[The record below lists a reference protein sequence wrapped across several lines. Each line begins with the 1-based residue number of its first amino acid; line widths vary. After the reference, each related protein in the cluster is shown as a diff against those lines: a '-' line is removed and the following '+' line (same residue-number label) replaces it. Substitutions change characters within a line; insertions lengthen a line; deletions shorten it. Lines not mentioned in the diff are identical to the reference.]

1 MSRAFAAAF
10 PRRGLLVV
18 SLALIVAAA
27 VAAYALM
34 RPSAV
39 ADAGTRTTG
48 APAAAA
54 SSGGQDSGLS
64 IMLELARTAVAEK
77 RLVAP
82 AGANAFE
89 FYLSALQLDPDS
101 KAATEGLRELFEP
114 AVDDVERAIND
125 NNLDEAQR
133 ELGLLREF
141 DGTNYKLALLGGK
154 LDAQRQM
161 QIRED
166 EARAAMIQSQQAA
179 AASSA
184 ATP

>member
-1 MSRAFAAAF
+1 MSRAFAAAL

-27 VAAYALM
+27 TAAFALL
-34 RPSAV
+34 RSPAV
-39 ADAGTRTTG
+39 DGAGHQAKG
-48 APAAAA
+48 PAAAA
-54 SSGGQDSGLS
+54 SSGGQDSGTA
-64 IMLELARTAVAEK
+64 IMLDLAKTAVAEK

-89 FYLSALQLDPDS
+89 FYLSALQLEPNNA
-101 KAATEGLRELFEP
+101 AATESLRELFEP
-114 AVDDVERAIND
+114 AVDDVERSIND
-125 NNLDEAQR
+125 NSLDEAQR

-154 LDAQRQM
+154 LDAQRQL

-166 EARAAMIQSQQAA
+166 EARAAVLQSQAT
-179 AASSA
+179 S
-184 ATP
+184 ATPSSTAQ